1 MEDHQD
7 TGMDGEKCKLHRESH
22 GKARYDLEANIQ
34 FIMLSY
40 VMAFNDFVLFIEPR
54 NLNFLTSVLGDYC
67 LPYIEAFI
75 HGSVFKRDMDEDP
88 LFLKCTSPR
97 FYSCQS

>member
-1 MEDHQD
+1 MEDDHD
-7 TGMDGEKCKLHRESH
+7 TGMDAEKCKLHRESH
-22 GKARYDLEANIQ
+22 RKNHCDLEANIQ
-34 FIMLSY
+34 FTMLSY
-40 VMAFNDFVLFIEPR
+40 VTAFNDFVLFIEPR
-54 NLNFLTSVLGDYC
+54 NLNFLTSVLSDYC

-75 HGSVFKRDMDEDP
+75 RGSVFKQHMDEDP